1 MEVWCSAPHLYIHSS
16 RSCVYK
22 EDVKAKAE
30 TLKQIEGAIAR
41 KLNNERKKPVHNPQT
56 AAISVADNPKRNK

>member
-1 MEVWCSAPHLYIHSS
+1 MEVW
-16 RSCVYK
+16 SCVYK

-41 KLNNERKKPVHNPQT
+41 KLNNERKKPVNNPQA
-56 AAISVADNPKRNK
+56 AAINVADNPKRNKLTLAKSSVIKK

>member
-1 MEVWCSAPHLYIHSS
+1 MEVW
-16 RSCVYK
+16 SCVYK

-30 TLKQIEGAIAR
+30 TLKRIEGAIAR

-56 AAISVADNPKRNK
+56 AAISVADNPKRNKLTLAKSSVIKK